1 MVSAF
6 SSNFELAQ
14 VVSFNGRF
22 IASFYLTVLFSIFI
36 FLKGALSEILFISR
50 NGRKRILHPML
61 VIKEPP
67 FLLKSKYN
75 LNV

>member
-6 SSNFELAQ
+6 SSNLKVTQ
-14 VVSFNGRF
+14 VVSFTGRF

-36 FLKGALSEILFISR
+36 FLKGALGENFFISR
-50 NGRKRILHPML
+50 NGRKRSLYLMF